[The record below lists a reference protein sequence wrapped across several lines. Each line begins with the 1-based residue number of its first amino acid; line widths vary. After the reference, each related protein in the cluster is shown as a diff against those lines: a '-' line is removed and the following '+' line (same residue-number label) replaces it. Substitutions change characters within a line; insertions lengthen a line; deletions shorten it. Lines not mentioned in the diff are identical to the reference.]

1 MLFATPCLL
10 RAVYAPAQVRVVQNK
25 KLLPEPVVLSNSTLR
40 AVHGCH
46 VAYMK
51 NMGTQSTISLAVV
64 VNDPSRDAAPN
75 TDASRR
81 LWGLVVCHH
90 EASRYVPYPLRLAC
104 EFLMQASRGPRTWDL
119 EFLMQA
125 SCGPRTWDLEFAL
138 VAPAQC

>member
-1 MLFATPCLL
+1 MHQQNQFPFVLINPPCCC
-10 RAVYAPAQVRVVQNK
+10 ACAPTQVRVVQNK

-46 VAYMK
+46 VDYMK

-104 EFLMQASRGPRTWDL
+104 EFLMQASVAVGKKGTGRGGHLGRG
-119 EFLMQA
+119 A
-125 SCGPRTWDLEFAL
+125 
-138 VAPAQC
+138 